1 MSYYKS
7 VRLVDVEQ
15 PVVLSFDVSKKD
27 MSFVLGLEDSIQ
39 LSIDT
44 NNNTDSITET
54 IENSLISDPDTTHE
68 DNTFGGEKVIIE
80 QDESQSG
87 VLDSNNNIIKD
98 RPDLIEKSDNFIVFS
113 DSLNSISNGSVIFF
127 LTETPSS
134 DNVIYSELGTY
145 EQKYGDSITITPFV
159 LDSCDNDPL
168 LIDVD
173 DESLTFLLLGHECS
187 KDFSLSPTTVFTK
200 KVNDNKS
207 FEYQQTNEIT
217 NSYRARFVISNN
229 GRIITFSVY
238 NNDNKNW
245 DVIKELV
252 FDTEKIN
259 GKHHVVFSVNDTQA
273 ISNITAN
280 F

>member
-87 VLDSNNNIIKD
+87 VLDSNNTIIKD

-173 DESLTFLLLGHECS
+173 DQSLTFLLLGHECT
-187 KDFSLSPTTVFTK
+187 KDFSISPTTVFTK

-217 NSYRARFVISNN
+217 DSYRARFVISNN

>member
-87 VLDSNNNIIKD
+87 VLDSNNTIIKD

-168 LIDVD
+168 LIDAD
-173 DESLTFLLLGHECS
+173 DQSLTFLLLGHECT

-200 KVNDNKS
+200 KVNDIKS

-217 NSYRARFVISNN
+217 DSYRARFVISNN

>member
-44 NNNTDSITET
+44 NNNTDSITEI

-87 VLDSNNNIIKD
+87 VLDSNNTIIKD

-159 LDSCDNDPL
+159 LDSCNNDPL

-173 DESLTFLLLGHECS
+173 DQSLTFLLLGHECT

-217 NSYRARFVISNN
+217 DSYRARFVISNN

>member
-200 KVNDNKS
+200 KVNDIKS

-217 NSYRARFVISNN
+217 DSYRARFVISNN

-238 NNDNKNW
+238 NNNNKNW